1 VIRFL
6 KTKAPALGQEERRKQ
21 MKTEECNV
29 NASAI
34 ILSFLFGGLVGA
46 GVALLMAPKPGKE
59 TREKIKELA
68 EDAKEKAETLV
79 DQVKGKAEVIVDQ
92 VKDTVNTAVGKGRNY
107 IEEQKSILAS
117 AVEAGKE
124 AYEKEKEKL
133 IPSPSSETR

>member
-1 VIRFL
+1 
-6 KTKAPALGQEERRKQ
+6 
-21 MKTEECNV
+21 MKTEDSSV

-68 EDAKEKAETLV
+68 EDAKGKAETLV
-79 DQVKGKAEVIVDQ
+79 DQVKGKAEVLVDQ
-92 VKDTVNTAVGKGRNY
+92 VKDTMNTAVGKSRSY

-133 IPSPSSETR
+133 TPSPSPEGH